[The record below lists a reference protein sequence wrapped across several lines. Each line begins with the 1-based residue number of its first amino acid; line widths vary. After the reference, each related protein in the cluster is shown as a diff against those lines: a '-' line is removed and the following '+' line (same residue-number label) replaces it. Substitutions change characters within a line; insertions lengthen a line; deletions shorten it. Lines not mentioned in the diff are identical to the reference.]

1 MSGTLFFQKGKK
13 GEKRQDSVRFGAR
26 RIEFFVL
33 RLPPS
38 KEKLYWVIEDSL
50 VTNAKYIDTN

>member
-1 MSGTLFFQKGKK
+1 MAPSFFKKAKK
-13 GEKRQDSVRFGAR
+13 GEKRQDSMRFGAR
-26 RIEFFVL
+26 RIEFLVL